1 MKAPA
6 FQFYVQDFLIG
17 TSHFTAEETGAY
29 IRLLC
34 HQWDNGFI
42 EDDDQKLKKI
52 SGISVKKMKNILK
65 KFSKTKPGQLKN
77 LRLERERKKQADSRK
92 RRSDAGKKGNEEKK
106 KRRNADAMRPQSERI
121 ELALQ
126 SSTSSSTSVKEG
138 LSGED
143 GEFFRIFRNCAPR
156 SIDDD
161 RLVLEVGLF
170 RSKYPEVVPSKSG
183 PLIGTWVANLE
194 NERKVP
200 GQLDP
205 KKTTKAFM

>member
-6 FQFYVQDFLIG
+6 FQFYVQDFLVG

-65 KFSKTKPGQLKN
+65 KFSKSKPGQLKN
-77 LRLERERKKQADSRK
+77 LRLEKERKKQADSRK

-106 KRRNADAMRPQSERI
+106 KRRKANALRPQSERI

-126 SSTSSSTSVKEG
+126 SSTSTSVKEG
-138 LSGED
+138 LSAED
-143 GEFFRIFRNCAPR
+143 REFFRIFRNCAPR
-156 SIDDD
+156 TIDDD
-161 RLVLEVGLF
+161 RLAVEVGLF
-170 RSKYPEVVPSKSG
+170 RAKYPDVVLSKSG

-205 KKTTKAFM
+205 KKTKNAFM